1 MLFSTANSMMLFKL
15 SSMPIRQRSSQQRAN
30 CNGADPDMELT
41 LKEFLRGG
49 KEQLTAAG
57 FPEVDAEHLLAH
69 VLGISRME
77 LHNPVTV
84 ENAINA
90 IGDIAVIEETFW
102 KLLDRRCAH
111 EPLQYLT
118 GVAYFRYLEL
128 QVGPGVLVPRPES
141 ELLVDAVL
149 RNIEGREGAVSVVD
163 LGAGSGALTLAI
175 ATEAPQ
181 THLIAVEKDPAAVNW
196 LRKNVSR
203 IDETVRIL
211 ESDVE
216 DALDGVKCD
225 VVIANPPYIPDGQEL
240 PQDVAEH
247 EPAVA
252 LFGGEDGMAIP
263 RRFINA
269 AARLLKSGGFLAIEH
284 HESQPIDI
292 AAAMLAD
299 FENIQCHN
307 DLVGRPRFTTG
318 TRR

>member
-1 MLFSTANSMMLFKL
+1 M
-15 SSMPIRQRSSQQRAN
+15 
-30 CNGADPDMELT
+30 DLT
-41 LKEFLRGG
+41 FKEFLRGG
-49 KEQLTAAG
+49 KDQLAAAG
-57 FPEVDAEHLLAH
+57 YPEVDAEILLAH
-69 VLGISRME
+69 VLGVSRME

-90 IGDIAVIEETFW
+90 IGDTAVIEETYW
-102 KLLDRRCAH
+102 KLLDRRAAH

-118 GVAYFRYLEL
+118 GTAYFRYLEL

-141 ELLVDAVL
+141 ELLVEAVL
-149 RNIEGREGAVSVVD
+149 KNIETRGEGAVSVVD

-175 ATEAPQ
+175 ATEAPN
-181 THLIAVEKDPAAVNW
+181 THLIAVEKDPAAIEW
-196 LRKNVSR
+196 LRKNVAR

-225 VVIANPPYIPDGQEL
+225 AVIANPPYIPHGQEL
-240 PQDVAEH
+240 PADVADH

-252 LFGGEDGMAIP
+252 LFGGPDGMELP

-269 AARLLKSGGFLAIEH
+269 AARLLKSGGLLAIEH
-284 HESQPIDI
+284 HESQPAAI
-292 AAAMLAD
+292 AEAMAHAFD
-299 FENIQCHN
+299 EIVTHN

-318 TRR
+318 VRR

>member
-1 MLFSTANSMMLFKL
+1 
-15 SSMPIRQRSSQQRAN
+15 
-30 CNGADPDMELT
+30 
-41 LKEFLRGG
+41 
-49 KEQLTAAG
+49 
-57 FPEVDAEHLLAH
+57 
-69 VLGISRME
+69 ME

-84 ENAINA
+84 ENAITA
-90 IGDIAVIEETFW
+90 IGDITVIEETFW

-149 RNIEGREGAVSVVD
+149 KNIEGRDDAGSVVD

-181 THLIAVEKDPAAVNW
+181 THLIAVEKDPAAVEW

-240 PQDVAEH
+240 PKDVAEH
-247 EPAVA
+247 EPAIA
-252 LFGGEDGMAIP
+252 LFGGEDGMTIP

-269 AARLLKSGGFLAIEH
+269 AARLLKSGGFFAIEH

-292 AAAMLAD
+292 AAAMLSD